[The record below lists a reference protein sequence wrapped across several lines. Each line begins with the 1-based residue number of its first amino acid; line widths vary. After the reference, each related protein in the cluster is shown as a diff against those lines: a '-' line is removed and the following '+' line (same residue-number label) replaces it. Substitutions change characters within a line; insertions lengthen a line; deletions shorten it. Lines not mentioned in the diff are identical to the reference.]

1 MRQVICPEC
10 GSRVHRG
17 ACSACFWNADQQFKK
32 EVTRPEEMAEPEL
45 AAEAG
50 KAYVIAELRPETT
63 REDLISLLEAVAAL
77 QELTHGG

>member
-45 AAEAG
+45 AVAAG
-50 KAYVIAELRPETT
+50 KEHVIVECLPGTT
-63 REDLISLLEAVAAL
+63 RDDMIALFEAITTL